1 LDIKK
6 KKLCT
11 DPAVKAHVRRL
22 LSPEQPMKDEDIKS
36 SKDVLAN
43 NPKNIIASSNVEKKE
58 LKKTSITPE
67 MSANS
72 PTLIPTPATTTR
84 SNGSCSDASLSSE
97 LEALLPPV
105 DHFKEEERTQWEPLS
120 AEKFSRQKNAPRYKL
135 R

>member
-1 LDIKK
+1 MLKRK
-6 KKLCT
+6 NYA

-22 LSPEQPMKDEDIKS
+22 LSPGQPMKDEGTES

-43 NPKNIIASSNVEKKE
+43 NPNNIVASGNVEKKE
-58 LKKTSITPE
+58 LKKTPVTPE
-67 MSANS
+67 MSADS
-72 PTLIPTPATTTR
+72 PTLTPTPATTTR

-120 AEKFSRQKNAPRYKL
+120 GEKFSRQKNTPRYKL
-135 R
+135 Q

>member
-1 LDIKK
+1 
-6 KKLCT
+6 
-11 DPAVKAHVRRL
+11 
-22 LSPEQPMKDEDIKS
+22 MKDEGIEP

-43 NPKNIIASSNVEKKE
+43 NPKNIASDNVEKKE
-58 LKKTSITPE
+58 LKKTPITPE

-72 PTLIPTPATTTR
+72 PTLTPTPATTTR

-120 AEKFSRQKNAPRYKL
+120 AEKFSRQKNTPRYKL
-135 R
+135 QYNHSSYS